1 MVNEY
6 RTCYLIDDMLNN
18 DYEKTKNFFIKG
30 NIKILF
36 TTMTT
41 CFEEK
46 IKCDKLMIVSD
57 EYFCRWTNR
66 NQSYQ
71 AIHYNYMFKLI
82 VQKQLESISNDYQV
96 ILLRYAS
103 DEFYFKNIFS
113 LRSCLEKKL
122 ATHYFELISL
132 SKRNIDTDEFIG
144 MSLAP
149 NNTQN
154 FNVEILK
161 YLITNNKSFNDLSNE
176 YNSVPDLD
184 QVLSHF
190 NKLMRDNVCSEFIL
204 NNTKLLV
211 VLKNLQKHNHVD
223 TNKYKDLFKLTVESK
238 KVEKSSSDLDIDD
251 SDENNNKTFSS
262 KPNR

>member
-1 MVNEY
+1 MLSEY
-6 RTCYLIDDMLNN
+6 RTCYLIDDMFNN

-71 AIHYNYMFKLI
+71 AIHYNYMFKLL
-82 VQKQLESISNDYQV
+82 VQKQLESISNDNQV
-96 ILLRYAS
+96 ILFRCAS

-122 ATHYFELISL
+122 ATHHFELVSL
-132 SKRNIDTDEFIG
+132 SPRIINTDEFIG

-149 NNTQN
+149 NNAQN
-154 FNVEILK
+154 FNFEILN
-161 YLITNNKSFNDLSNE
+161 YLIQDNEPTELGMLVFKKKFSLISLLDMINVLNALTEKHLNIFN
-176 YNSVPDLD
+176 
-184 QVLSHF
+184 QV
-190 NKLMRDNVCSEFIL
+190 
-204 NNTKLLV
+204 
-211 VLKNLQKHNHVD
+211 
-223 TNKYKDLFKLTVESK
+223 
-238 KVEKSSSDLDIDD
+238 
-251 SDENNNKTFSS
+251 
-262 KPNR
+262 